1 MKRVFTYLFVIS
13 LIFVNNIAIEEA
25 YAKTGLKLPRFVSL
39 SKGEVNVRNG
49 PDKTHPIKWVMHRK
63 RMPVEIIAEAKRWRM
78 IRDIQGDEG
87 WVHQALLSPRRSV
100 IITGETQVIYDRA
113 SKKSA
118 PLARIEVGAE
128 ASLNGCN
135 KEFCKITAEGIKGW
149 VDRRRL
155 WGIYPNEMND

>member
-1 MKRVFTYLFVIS
+1 MKKTFLTLLLISLVFTNILIS
-13 LIFVNNIAIEEA
+13 NNSF
-25 YAKTGLKLPRFVSL
+25 AKTGLKLPRFVSL

-78 IRDIQGDEG
+78 VRDIQGDEG
-87 WVHQALLSPRRSV
+87 WVHQALLSPKRSV
-100 IITGETQVIYDRA
+100 IVTGETQVIYDRA
-113 SKKSA
+113 STKSA

-128 ASLNGCN
+128 ASLNICN

-149 VDRRRL
+149 IDRRRL